1 MSTRS
6 PLWLI
11 QIEQVEAVV
20 TREVPREVPEGAVP
34 AVFCMDP
41 VSRCSCVPLRSRAGG
56 RAGLRTPSWPSW
68 APSWSSCTQSWPS
81 WAPSWP
87 SWAPR
92 SPPGLRA
99 RPPGLR
105 DMLWAA
111 TPPPSSL
118 VCSSRYSQ
126 PSPAATWPRALTE
139 TVCSLL
145 RVTVFFPPWKWSV
158 MDSQVQPH
166 WAHPFHSFRVIISKG
181 PPQRQ
186 ACYAFPPNY
195 PQHHRTYNPG

>member
-34 AVFCMDP
+34 AVFCMEP
-41 VSRCSCVPLRSRAGG
+41 VSRCSCVPLRSRAGA
-56 RAGLRTPSWPSW
+56 RAALGLR
-68 APSWSSCTQSWPS
+68 AD
-81 WAPSWP
+81 
-87 SWAPR
+87 
-92 SPPGLRA
+92 PPGLRA

-105 DMLWAA
+105 ARPPGLSDMLWTP

-118 VCSSRYSQ
+118 ACSSRYSQ

-139 TVCSLL
+139 TVCVLFCGSLY
-145 RVTVFFPPWKWSV
+145 
-158 MDSQVQPH
+158 
-166 WAHPFHSFRVIISKG
+166 SFRLGNG
-181 PPQRQ
+181 P
-186 ACYAFPPNY
+186 
-195 PQHHRTYNPG
+195 